1 MTKLAQVVMIL
12 FIIFECQYMET
23 FREMG
28 ESPALEFA
36 PMTEWIFY
44 VICTASSLIKHMTLC
59 CVRLL
64 WYTTG
69 KIWIAYLGLWFC
81 SVHINQHNSCL
92 QHFLKQILNTT
103 CSFVV
108 LLVFFKWG
116 NWYECL
122 LDIITALTRWTREER
137 KLCTEL
143 ERRHT
148 ENKMFWQCVWYHHLP
163 WLSHINYDI
172 L

>member
-108 LLVFFKWG
+108 LLVFLNEETDMNVYWILSQLWRDGPEKKG
-116 NWYECL
+116 NYALNWREDTLRTKCSGSVY
-122 LDIITALTRWTREER
+122 DIITFRDLA
-137 KLCTEL
+137 
-143 ERRHT
+143 
-148 ENKMFWQCVWYHHLP
+148 
-163 WLSHINYDI
+163 I
-172 L
+172 